1 MNNDVLKRVDELIK
15 RELDKMV
22 AKGAMS
28 AADLEACEK
37 AVCILEKIKECE
49 EMDMGEYSNSMRSY
63 RDSYARGRNPMN
75 GQHMSMNNAYGPNPY
90 PSYVN
95 ADYGYSGHSIK
106 DRMIDSLERMMD
118 TAQTDYERQTVME
131 EIKKLREG

>member
-1 MNNDVLKRVDELIK
+1 
-15 RELDKMV
+15 MV
-22 AKGAMS
+22 AKGDMS
-28 AADLEACEK
+28 AADLEACDK
-37 AVCILEKIKECE
+37 AVCILKKLRECE
-49 EMDMGEYSNSMRSY
+49 EIGSEEYSNSMRNY

-75 GQHMSMNNAYGPNPY
+75 GRYMSMNNVYGPDPY
-90 PSYVN
+90 MANAYV
-95 ADYGYSGHSIK
+95 DQGYSGHSIK